1 MTEAAN
7 RFGWAKRVPG
17 DGRQGCGMGFASMA
31 HKFCNGRRIAEV
43 KGASMIAALATSG
56 VQTLRS
62 NRYGRD
68 RRSSRPRLRC
78 QLGKAGRQLHG
89 TSFGAGPEITTK
101 QLQLIL
107 DIGSHGLAHCFAV
120 GFRGHSF
127 VLIRD
132 IRARL
137 QIGCRTH

>member
-43 KGASMIAALATSG
+43 KGASMIVALATSG

-68 RRSSRPRLRC
+68 RRSGQGFVASLARPGGNFTVHR
-78 QLGKAGRQLHG
+78 
-89 TSFGAGPEITTK
+89 SVP
-101 QLQLIL
+101 
-107 DIGSHGLAHCFAV
+107 
-120 GFRGHSF
+120 
-127 VLIRD
+127 
-132 IRARL
+132 AR
-137 QIGCRTH
+137 R